1 MRAANVVPME
11 TRSEENSVPILDVLT
26 PRERDVALLLAEGLT
41 YKEIATRL
49 GVSPHTV
56 NTHVKAVLRKL
67 KVSGSR
73 RLAALIHHSKSGS

>member
-11 TRSEENSVPILDVLT
+11 TRGEETALPLLDVLT
-26 PRERDVALLLAEGLT
+26 PRERDVALLLADGLT

-73 RLAALIHHSKSGS
+73 RLAALIHRSKA